1 MQNEVVIPSVP
12 NLLTATTATT
22 TTPTEI
28 KPEKLVT
35 VVVESIQQQNNS
47 NNNDSNNVIST
58 DVLFNSV
65 KDITFNLVLNI
76 PGLRA
81 KLNDMLNKPNIVI
94 SEISKVYDEIQ
105 TKIPE
110 TEMSKI
116 RNYIALDTS
125 RTTLTTILQ
134 KSFQDIMADG
144 RIDMNDANHFLN
156 LVYNIITLFNDSSV
170 SHDSTV
176 SISGEAVMF
185 FLYFIIKCVLVLCL
199 NGEDETAAIG
209 LLDTAFKLVS
219 ISVMPLTKMKC
230 SCNPFQC
237 FFKTN

>member
-1 MQNEVVIPSVP
+1 MSTQSAKSQNKIVPPSVP
-12 NLLTATTATT
+12 NLLVADNHSNKVVSILMSNVELQRPADTGGAGSVITT
-22 TTPTEI
+22 T
-28 KPEKLVT
+28 
-35 VVVESIQQQNNS
+35 
-47 NNNDSNNVIST
+47 NVI
-58 DVLFNSV
+58 FNTV

-81 KLNDMLNKPNIVI
+81 KLNDMLNQPTMVI
-94 SEISKVYDEIQ
+94 QEISKVYAEIQ

-110 TEMSKI
+110 HEMNKI

-156 LVYNIITLFNDSSV
+156 LVYNIITLFNESSA
-170 SHDSTV
+170 SYDSTV

-199 NGEDETAAIG
+199 NGEDETTAIG

-237 FFKTN
+237 FKTK